1 LPLGPRC
8 FITGALFLF
17 YLDRTLK
24 VMKHYAKDNITMME
38 LDSQVFPENPRLWYY
53 RYEHMLHKGNPIMAW
68 AEASYGLKHLP
79 EDCQLW
85 FGLACASFEL
95 GDYNAA
101 SEFLKTSEKF
111 MILSDRKNMRGL
123 IVEFRE
129 RINVELRKKYGMHR
143 RI

>member
-1 LPLGPRC
+1 LPPHLRWL
-8 FITGALFLF
+8 IIGALFLF
-17 YLDRTLK
+17 YIDRTLR

-95 GDYNAA
+95 GDFNAA

-111 MILSDRKNMRGL
+111 MILSDRKNMQNL
-123 IVEFRE
+123 ILEFRA
-129 RINVELRKKYGMHR
+129 RITVELTKKYGMQR
-143 RI
+143 RK